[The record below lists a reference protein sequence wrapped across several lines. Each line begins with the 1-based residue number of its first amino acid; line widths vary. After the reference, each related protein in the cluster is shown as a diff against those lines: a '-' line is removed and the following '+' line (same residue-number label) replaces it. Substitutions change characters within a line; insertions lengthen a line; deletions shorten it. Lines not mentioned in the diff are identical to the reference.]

1 MALCVRFCTSRIRRY
16 PLVAAALGQCRG
28 FHHCFGAVCTGCW
41 CWPGSAHHPGTRPSP
56 GGIAVRCLEFLMVS
70 IWCFFHPT
78 HQSCSPASASGRSP
92 TRPSPIATSRRWM
105 SCKRCKY
112 NAVSP
117 ESPIRSV
124 SIISLSSIG
133 GLPCPHKRDLS
144 GSKPLFPQT
153 LLFVPLA
160 HLRDIS
166 LRS

>member
-78 HQSCSPASASGRSP
+78 HQ
-92 TRPSPIATSRRWM
+92 
-105 SCKRCKY
+105 RCTY
-112 NAVSP
+112 YAVSP
-117 ESPIRSV
+117 ESPMRSV
-124 SIISLSSIG
+124 SIILLSSIG
-133 GLPCPHKRDLS
+133 GLPGPHMRRMS
-144 GSKPLFPQT
+144 RSKPLVMQ
-153 LLFVPLA
+153 LLPF
-160 HLRDIS
+160 
-166 LRS
+166 